1 VVNVANRYVPARS
14 STTAKLELLPLTDGI
29 ITVDTLQITASE
41 KGNISLFFLKKS
53 KRRTWQLNAECCQCS
68 KCSTLSRKKKKSV
81 RLQEGS
87 VGLLLAC
94 YMSVLEG
101 LVVLVCSDLQKL
113 ISAVDL
119 DYQKYIRY
127 FSCFMSYTFYLFI
140 SLENLYKK
148 KSLEK

>member
-1 VVNVANRYVPARS
+1 
-14 STTAKLELLPLTDGI
+14 
-29 ITVDTLQITASE
+29 
-41 KGNISLFFLKKS
+41 
-53 KRRTWQLNAECCQCS
+53 
-68 KCSTLSRKKKKSV
+68 
-81 RLQEGS
+81 
-87 VGLLLAC
+87 
-94 YMSVLEG
+94 MLEG

-127 FSCFMSYTFYLFI
+127 FSRFMSYTLYLFI